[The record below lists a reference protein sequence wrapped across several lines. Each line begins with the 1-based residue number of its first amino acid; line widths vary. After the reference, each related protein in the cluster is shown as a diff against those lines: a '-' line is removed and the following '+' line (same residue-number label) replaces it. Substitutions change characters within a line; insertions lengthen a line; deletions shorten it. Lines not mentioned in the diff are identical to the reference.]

1 MAVKQTIIVEDK
13 LKAIFNYLNP
23 ILSSDATSFNAT
35 FKTGDQKELFAFFKQ
50 SKNNSNYP
58 LIWLDMPYEEE
69 HESQRRVKVSNMT
82 LILAVE
88 TNTQM
93 LNSERIERT
102 FKPILYPLL
111 DDILRVLRMANT
123 VSINGEYRATK
134 FPNYSDNTNV
144 EESGFVDIWD
154 AVKLQLDC
162 TFNNNCLREIKF

>member
-1 MAVKQTIIVEDK
+1 
-13 LKAIFNYLNP
+13 
-23 ILSSDATSFNAT
+23 
-35 FKTGDQKELFAFFKQ
+35 
-50 SKNNSNYP
+50 
-58 LIWLDMPYEEE
+58 MPYEEE
-69 HESQRRVKVSNMT
+69 HLNQRRVKVSNMT

-93 LNSERIERT
+93 LNSERMERT

-111 DDILRVLRMANT
+111 DDILRVLRVANT
-123 VSINGEYRATK
+123 VSVNGEYRATK
-134 FPNYSDNTNV
+134 FPNYSDDTNG